1 MVSAIAFIL
10 AFFNT
15 DTVGSYLS
23 FVISF
28 LVNVVFNWYCR
39 VKVLKDKIK
48 ERMAKRESMIS
59 QAATEKMN
67 EEIGDNLEK

>member
-1 MVSAIAFIL
+1 M
-10 AFFNT
+10 
-15 DTVGSYLS
+15 
-23 FVISF
+23 
-28 LVNVVFNWYCR
+28 
-39 VKVLKDKIK
+39 LKDKIK